1 MAARDGGVKG
11 VFLVLVGFVIIGI
24 GAALYFGDLD
34 FGSLTK
40 NNLNQPVGNSWA
52 SILVGLGGLLIIIG
66 LVVAV
71 SERRAGPKSHT

>member
-1 MAARDGGVKG
+1 MADKDGGVKG
-11 VFLVLVGFVIIGI
+11 VFLVLVGFVVIGI

-40 NNLNQPVGNSWA
+40 NNLTQPVGNSLA
-52 SILVGLGGLLIIIG
+52 SIPVGLGALLIIIG

-71 SERRAGPKSHT
+71 GERRAGPKSRT